1 MSQDYSAFETS
12 TVLENFHK
20 KVEVLEVLGAQL
32 LAGLGDGS
40 LVVLEP
46 GKDGDSTHWQVTK
59 VLKNFGQRRIT
70 QLQVRRSHPSLLLT
84 LLQLLSMV

>member
-20 KVEVLEVLGAQL
+20 KVEVLEVLGDQL

-46 GKDGDSTHWQVTK
+46 GKDGNSTHWQVTK
-59 VLKNFGQRRIT
+59 ALKNFGQRRII
-70 QLQVRRSHPSLLLT
+70 QLQVGRSHPSLLSP
-84 LLQLLSMV
+84 LLQTF